1 MFSSLFNSLNFA
13 SVDSTSLDFTDK
25 NKYKDADLTQGKYF
39 KKYEKAVKIH
49 TFERLPFLELTSMP
63 GLTSINE
70 AFNGDDSII
79 AKNKHVQ
86 DNLSQ
91 SETDFNKT
99 LGEYSTLQQNLASS
113 ALYHKADPVVN
124 QTIMTQLAQLNTKLM
139 DQARNISTGMLNLQV
154 EDANVK
160 QNIQKQQAHLNKYIN
175 KLEEQRS
182 GMASANGMIENSR
195 LIRKSNHHYYLMW
208 FIVLITFLAL
218 FMYILTSDL
227 VMNTLLVIICL
238 MVIYLL
244 ARAINNK
251 YM

>member
-1 MFSSLFNSLNFA
+1 MFSSFFNR
-13 SVDSTSLDFTDK
+13 LDYKAPHTYK
-25 NKYKDADLTQGKYF
+25 NADLSQGKDF
-39 KKYEKAVKIH
+39 KKYEHAVKTY

-79 AKNKHVQ
+79 AQKKHISE
-86 DNLSQ
+86 NLSQ

-99 LGEYSTLQQNLASS
+99 LSEYSTLQQNLATS
-113 ALYHKADPVVN
+113 ALYHTAEPSVN
-124 QTIMTQLAQLNTKLM
+124 ENIMAQLARLNKTLLNHAKKISAEMGQMHVEDTAAKQNIQQKQAQLNT
-139 DQARNISTGMLNLQV
+139 
-154 EDANVK
+154 
-160 QNIQKQQAHLNKYIN
+160 YIE
-175 KLEEQRS
+175 KLEAQRA
-182 GMASANGMIENSR
+182 GMDTVDGIAENAA
-195 LIRKSNHHYYLMW
+195 LIRQSNHYFYLMW
-208 FIVLITFLAL
+208 FIVVLTFLAL

-244 ARAINNK
+244 ARTINNT